1 MKTTT
6 KYILASIALLA
17 LIIACTKEV
26 GLYTEVEFE
35 ITEEHEVDGF
45 ISTPLA
51 TFLTITPEELLEDL
65 SYSFSYKINSGAG
78 YFEAVDGS
86 IIQEGEKASFNPL
99 SASLDYIPTAIGDH
113 SVTFT
118 ASDTFGFT
126 EEITLTYTITN
137 IPVTWTA
144 EGPTDPVLLGSS
156 QSITVTLGNE
166 AAVTGATYQRNYS
179 FSEGSGNLYTAA
191 PESNTITV
199 NDFVSIE
206 PGTYQLEYI
215 SNELGVT
222 TIEFLLRDSNEQELI
237 ATVTFEVV
245 DELSTEKEIT
255 SFIVNGVAGTITGTV
270 IDVVLPE
277 GTDLTALAPVIIH
290 NGASIS
296 PESEISQDFTN
307 PVIYT
312 VTAQDE
318 TIQAYTVNCSIEGND
333 SKDITD
339 FAINGV
345 AGTITGTNISVTL
358 PAGTDVTALEPTV
371 THTGATV
378 SPVSDAAQDFT
389 NSVIYTVTAED
400 ASTQEYTV
408 MVTVAPSDSKDIT
421 AFSIDGINGTITG
434 TDISITLPSTTDVTA
449 LETTVTH
456 TGATV
461 SPVSGV
467 AQDFTNPVIYTVS
480 AEDASTQEYTITVT
494 VAQSDSKDITTFTI
508 DGVNGTITGTDI
520 TVILP
525 STTDVTALSPSITHT
540 GASINPA
547 SGVAQDF
554 TSPVEYTVTAADG
567 TTQVYTITVSLA
579 PALSSDKDIT
589 SFSIDGETVN
599 NPATAFTI
607 TLPAGTDV
615 TALSPSIT
623 HTGAS
628 INPASGVAQ
637 DFTSPVDYTV
647 TAADGTAQ
655 VYTITVSLAPALS
668 SDKDI
673 TSFTI
678 DGETVNNPA
687 TAFTI
692 TLPAGTDVTALSP
705 SITHTGASINPASGV
720 AQDFTSP
727 VEYTITAADG
737 TTQVYTVTVNLAAPL
752 SSTKDITSFSI
763 DGETV
768 NNPAT
773 AFTITLPAGTDV
785 TALSPS
791 IIHTGAS
798 INPASGVAQDFTSPV
813 EYTVTAA
820 DGTTQVYTI
829 TVNLAAPLS
838 STKDITSFSIDGEMV
853 NNPATAFTITLPA
866 GTDVTALSPS
876 IIHTGASINPASGV
890 AQDFTSPV
898 EYTVTAADG
907 TAQMYTVTVNLAA
920 PLSSTKDITTFSI
933 DGVVVNDPATAF
945 TITLP
950 AGTDVAALSP
960 IIVHEG
966 NSINPA
972 SGVAQDFTSPVE
984 YTVTA
989 ADGTTQVYTVTVNLA
1004 APLSSTKDITTF
1016 SIDGVVVNDPATAFT
1031 ITLPA
1036 GTDVAA
1042 LSPIIVHEGNS
1053 INPASGVAQ
1062 DFTSPVEYTV
1072 TAADGTTQVYTVTV
1086 NLAAPLS
1093 STKDITT
1100 FSIDGV
1106 VVNDPATA
1114 FTITLPAGTDVAAL
1128 SPIIVHEGNSINP
1141 ASGVAQDF
1149 TSPVEYTVTAAD
1161 GTAQVYTVTV
1171 NLAAPLSSTK
1181 DITLF
1186 TIDGETV
1193 NDPATAFTITLPA
1206 GTDVTALSPSITHT
1220 GASINPASGVVQDF
1234 SSPTTYTVTA
1244 ADGTTQVYSVTV
1256 TAPALS
1262 STKAITAFT
1271 IGGVNATISGT
1282 NISLILPAG
1291 TDVTALSPSI
1301 THTGTSINPASGAVQ
1316 DFSSPVSYTVTA
1328 ADGTI
1333 QVYSV
1338 IVTAPALSSTK
1349 AITAFT
1355 IGTVNGTITGTNISL
1370 TLPAGTDVTALTPS
1384 ITHTGASINP
1394 DSGAAQDFSSP
1405 VSYTVTAADGTTQ
1418 VYTVTV
1424 TAPALSSDKDITLFI
1439 IGTVNGT
1446 ITGTN
1451 ISLTL
1456 PAGTDVT
1463 ALSPSI
1469 THIGVSINPASG
1481 VAQDFTSPMSYTV
1494 TAADGTTQVYSVTV
1508 TAPALSSDKDITLFI
1523 INGEV
1528 VNNPSS
1534 AFAITLPAGTDVT
1547 TLSPTIVHEGNSI
1560 SPASEVPQ
1568 DFTSPVS
1575 YTVTAADGTTQVYSV
1590 TVTAPALSS
1599 TKAITEFTIGT
1610 VNGTISGT
1618 NINLNLPAGT
1628 DVTALSP
1635 SITHTGASINPAL
1648 GVAQNFSSPVSYT
1661 VTAADGTTQVYTVT
1675 VTAPA
1680 LSSTKAITAFTI
1692 GGVNGTILG
1701 TNISVTLPAG
1711 TNVTSLIPNVTHTG
1725 ISVSPLTNVSQN
1737 FTNPATYTV
1746 TAADGSTQ
1754 VYTVTV
1760 SLEASTT
1767 KEITA
1772 FTIGGVNGTIS
1783 GTNISVTLP
1792 AGTNVTSLIP
1802 NVTHTGISVN
1812 PLTNVGQNFTNPVA
1826 YTVTAA
1832 DGSTQV
1838 YTVTVIAPA
1847 INNSPT
1853 ANASGPATTTV
1864 GVVEN
1869 FNANSSSDP
1878 DGNGLT
1884 YSWDFGDTN
1893 ASNLINPTHS
1903 YATAGT
1909 YTVTLTVTDNGT
1921 PNLSD
1926 TATFSIDVYAVPP
1939 SVLTWDLSTGLLS
1952 GPPGTV
1958 VTVTISL
1965 FGFGNATFRSPGD
1978 TMVICDGTGCP
1989 YPATDS
1995 LTVTLDQYGRTFL
2008 SGSHTAVDNS
2018 VSICDIWFN
2027 SNAGFIS
2034 ETMENN
2040 TIPR

>member
-1 MKTTT
+1 
-6 KYILASIALLA
+6 
-17 LIIACTKEV
+17 
-26 GLYTEVEFE
+26 
-35 ITEEHEVDGF
+35 
-45 ISTPLA
+45 
-51 TFLTITPEELLEDL
+51 
-65 SYSFSYKINSGAG
+65 
-78 YFEAVDGS
+78 
-86 IIQEGEKASFNPL
+86 
-99 SASLDYIPTAIGDH
+99 
-113 SVTFT
+113 
-118 ASDTFGFT
+118 
-126 EEITLTYTITN
+126 
-137 IPVTWTA
+137 
-144 EGPTDPVLLGSS
+144 
-156 QSITVTLGNE
+156 
-166 AAVTGATYQRNYS
+166 
-179 FSEGSGNLYTAA
+179 
-191 PESNTITV
+191 
-199 NDFVSIE
+199 
-206 PGTYQLEYI
+206 
-215 SNELGVT
+215 
-222 TIEFLLRDSNEQELI
+222 
-237 ATVTFEVV
+237 VTFEVV
-245 DELSTEKEIT
+245 DELSSEKEIT
-255 SFIVNGVAGTITGTV
+255 SFIVNGVAGTITETA
-270 IDVVLPE
+270 IDLVLPE

-290 NGASIS
+290 TGASIS
-296 PESEISQDFTN
+296 PESETNQDFSS

-318 TIQAYTVNCSIEGND
+318 TIQAYTVNCTIEGND

-339 FAINGV
+339 FVINGV
-345 AGTITGTNISVTL
+345 NGTIIGTNISLTL
-358 PAGTDVTALEPTV
+358 PAATDVTALEP
-371 THTGATV
+371 
-378 SPVSDAAQDFT
+378 
-389 NSVIYTVTAED
+389 
-400 ASTQEYTV
+400 
-408 MVTVAPSDSKDIT
+408 
-421 AFSIDGINGTITG
+421 
-434 TDISITLPSTTDVTA
+434 
-449 LETTVTH
+449 TVTH

-467 AQDFTNPVIYTVS
+467 AQDFTNPVIYTVT
-480 AEDASTQEYTITVT
+480 AIDASTQEYTVMVT
-494 VAQSDSKDITTFTI
+494 VAPSDSKDIRAFSI
-508 DGVNGTITGTDI
+508 DGINGTITGTDI
-520 TVILP
+520 SITLP
-525 STTDVTALSPSITHT
+525 SIIDVTALEPTVTHT
-540 GASINPA
+540 GATVSPV

-589 SFSIDGETVN
+589 SFSIDGETVNNPATAFTITLPAGTDVAALSPTIVHEGNSINPASSVAQDFTSPIDYTVTAADGTTQVYTITVSLAPALSSNKDITSFTIDGETVNNPATAFTITLPAGTDVTALSPSITHTGASINPASGVAQDFTSPVEYTITAADGTTQVYTVTMNLAAPLSSTKDITSFTIDGETVN

-720 AQDFTSP
+720 AQ
-727 VEYTITAADG
+727 
-737 TTQVYTVTVNLAAPL
+737 N
-752 SSTKDITSFSI
+752 
-763 DGETV
+763 
-768 NNPAT
+768 
-773 AFTITLPAGTDV
+773 
-785 TALSPS
+785 
-791 IIHTGAS
+791 
-798 INPASGVAQDFTSPV
+798 
-813 EYTVTAA
+813 
-820 DGTTQVYTI
+820 
-829 TVNLAAPLS
+829 
-838 STKDITSFSIDGEMV
+838 
-853 NNPATAFTITLPA
+853 
-866 GTDVTALSPS
+866 
-876 IIHTGASINPASGV
+876 
-890 AQDFTSPV
+890 
-898 EYTVTAADG
+898 
-907 TAQMYTVTVNLAA
+907 
-920 PLSSTKDITTFSI
+920 
-933 DGVVVNDPATAF
+933 
-945 TITLP
+945 
-950 AGTDVAALSP
+950 
-960 IIVHEG
+960 
-966 NSINPA
+966 
-972 SGVAQDFTSPVE
+972 FTSPVE

-989 ADGTTQVYTVTVNLA
+989 ADGTTQVYTVTVSLA
-1004 APLSSTKDITTF
+1004 PALSSDKDIT
-1016 SIDGVVVNDPATAFT
+1016 SFT
-1031 ITLPA
+1031 IGGVS
-1036 GTDVAA
+1036 GT
-1042 LSPIIVHEGNS
+1042 I
-1053 INPASGVAQ
+1053 SG
-1062 DFTSPVEYTV
+1062 TNIS
-1072 TAADGTTQVYTVTV
+1072 
-1086 NLAAPLS
+1086 L
-1093 STKDITT
+1093 
-1100 FSIDGV
+1100 
-1106 VVNDPATA
+1106 
-1114 FTITLPAGTDVAAL
+1114 
-1128 SPIIVHEGNSINP
+1128 
-1141 ASGVAQDF
+1141 
-1149 TSPVEYTVTAAD
+1149 
-1161 GTAQVYTVTV
+1161 
-1171 NLAAPLSSTK
+1171 
-1181 DITLF
+1181 
-1186 TIDGETV
+1186 
-1193 NDPATAFTITLPA
+1193 TLPA

-1220 GASINPASGVVQDF
+1220 GASINPASGVAQNF
-1234 SSPTTYTVTA
+1234 TSPVSYTVTA
-1244 ADGTTQVYSVTV
+1244 SDGSTQVYSMTV

-1271 IGGVNATISGT
+1271 IGGVNGTISGT
-1282 NISLILPAG
+1282 NISLTLPAG
-1291 TDVTALSPSI
+1291 TDVTTLSPSI
-1301 THTGTSINPASGAVQ
+1301 THTGVSINPAIGVAQ
-1316 DFSSPVSYTVTA
+1316 DFTSPVEYTVTA
-1328 ADGTI
+1328 ADGST

-1338 IVTAPALSSTK
+1338 TVTAPALSSTK

-1370 TLPAGTDVTALTPS
+1370 ALPAGTDVTALSPSITHTGTSISPASGVGQNFTSPVEYTVTAADGSTQVYSVTVTAPALSSTKAITAFTIGTVNGTITGTNISLALPAGTDVTALSPSITHTGTSINPASGVAQNFTSPVEYTVTAADGSTQVYSVTVTAPALSSTKAITEFVIGGVNGTITGTNISLTLPAGTDVTSLSPS

-1394 DSGAAQDFSSP
+1394 AIGAAQDFTSP
-1405 VSYTVTAADGTTQ
+1405 VEYTVTAADGSTQ
-1418 VYTVTV
+1418 VYSVTV

-1446 ITGTN
+1446 ITGAN
-1451 ISLTL
+1451 ISLAL

-1469 THIGVSINPASG
+1469 THTGASINPATG
-1481 VAQDFTSPMSYTV
+1481 AAQDFSSPVSYTVTAADGSSQVYTVTVTAPALSSDKDITLFIIGTVSGTITGTNISLILPAGTDVTALSPSITHTGVSISPATGAAQDFSIPVSYTV

-1534 AFAITLPAGTDVT
+1534 AFTITLPAGTDVT

-1560 SPASEVPQ
+1560 SPASGVPQ
-1568 DFTSPVS
+1568 DFSSPVS

-1590 TVTAPALSS
+1590 TVTAPPLSS
-1599 TKAITEFTIGT
+1599 TKAITAFTIGG

-1618 NINLNLPAGT
+1618 NISVTLPAGT

-1635 SITHTGASINPAL
+1635 SITHTGASINPAT
-1648 GVAQNFSSPVSYT
+1648 GAAQDFSSPVSYT
-1661 VTAADGTTQVYTVT
+1661 VIAADGTTQVYSVT
-1675 VTAPA
+1675 VSAPA
-1680 LSSTKAITAFTI
+1680 LSSTKA
-1692 GGVNGTILG
+1692 
-1701 TNISVTLPAG
+1701 
-1711 TNVTSLIPNVTHTG
+1711 
-1725 ISVSPLTNVSQN
+1725 
-1737 FTNPATYTV
+1737 
-1746 TAADGSTQ
+1746 
-1754 VYTVTV
+1754 
-1760 SLEASTT
+1760 
-1767 KEITA
+1767 ITA

-1792 AGTNVTSLIP
+1792 AGTNVTALIP
-1802 NVTHTGISVN
+1802 NVTHTGISVS
-1812 PLTNVGQNFTNPVA
+1812 PLPNVVQNFTNPVA

-1847 INNSPT
+1847 VNNSPI

-1864 GVVEN
+1864 GIVEN

-1878 DGNGLT
+1878 DGNSLT

-1893 ASNLINPTHS
+1893 TSNLINPTHS

>member
-35 ITEEHEVDGF
+35 ITEEHEADGF

-78 YFEAVDGS
+78 YFQDVAGTT
-86 IIQEGEKASFNPL
+86 IQEGEKASFNPL

-144 EGPTDPVLLGSS
+144 EGPTNPVLLGSS

-199 NDFVSIE
+199 NNFVSIE

-296 PESEISQDFTN
+296 PESETSQDFTN

-371 THTGATV
+371 THTGATI

-389 NSVIYTVTAED
+389 NPVIYTVTAED
-400 ASTQEYTV
+400 ASTQEYTIT
-408 MVTVAPSDSKDIT
+408 VTVAPSDSKDIR

-434 TDISITLPSTTDVTA
+434 TDISITLPSITDVTA
-449 LETTVTH
+449 LEPTVTH

-461 SPVSGV
+461 SPASGV

-480 AEDASTQEYTITVT
+480 AEDASTQEYTVTVT

-525 STTDVTALSPSITHT
+525 ST
-540 GASINPA
+540 
-547 SGVAQDF
+547 
-554 TSPVEYTVTAADG
+554 
-567 TTQVYTITVSLA
+567 
-579 PALSSDKDIT
+579 
-589 SFSIDGETVN
+589 
-599 NPATAFTI
+599 
-607 TLPAGTDV
+607 
-615 TALSPSIT
+615 
-623 HTGAS
+623 
-628 INPASGVAQ
+628 
-637 DFTSPVDYTV
+637 
-647 TAADGTAQ
+647 
-655 VYTITVSLAPALS
+655 
-668 SDKDI
+668 
-673 TSFTI
+673 
-678 DGETVNNPA
+678 
-687 TAFTI
+687 
-692 TLPAGTDVTALSP
+692 TDVTALSP

-813 EYTVTAA
+813 EYT
-820 DGTTQVYTI
+820 I
-829 TVNLAAPLS
+829 
-838 STKDITSFSIDGEMV
+838 
-853 NNPATAFTITLPA
+853 
-866 GTDVTALSPS
+866 
-876 IIHTGASINPASGV
+876 
-890 AQDFTSPV
+890 
-898 EYTVTAADG
+898 
-907 TAQMYTVTVNLAA
+907 
-920 PLSSTKDITTFSI
+920 
-933 DGVVVNDPATAF
+933 
-945 TITLP
+945 
-950 AGTDVAALSP
+950 
-960 IIVHEG
+960 
-966 NSINPA
+966 
-972 SGVAQDFTSPVE
+972 
-984 YTVTA
+984 TA

-1004 APLSSTKDITTF
+1004 APLS
-1016 SIDGVVVNDPATAFT
+1016 N
-1031 ITLPA
+1031 
-1036 GTDVAA
+1036 
-1042 LSPIIVHEGNS
+1042 
-1053 INPASGVAQ
+1053 
-1062 DFTSPVEYTV
+1062 
-1072 TAADGTTQVYTVTV
+1072 
-1086 NLAAPLS
+1086 
-1093 STKDITT
+1093 TKDITT

-1161 GTAQVYTVTV
+1161 GTAQMYTVTV

-1193 NDPATAFTITLPA
+1193 NDPATAFTITLPAGTDVAALSPIIVHEGNSINPASGVAQDFTSPVEYTITAADGTTQVYTITVSLAPALSSDKDITSFTIDGETVNNPATAFTITLPAGTDVTALSPSITHTGASINPASGVAQDFTSPVEYTVTAADGTAQVYTVTVNLAAPLSSTKDITSFSIDGVTVNNPATAFTITLPA

-1301 THTGTSINPASGAVQ
+1301 THTGTSINPASGSVQ

-1481 VAQDFTSPMSYTV
+1481 VAQDFTSPVSYTV
-1494 TAADGTTQVYSVTV
+1494 TAADGSTQVYLVTV
-1508 TAPALSSDKDITLFI
+1508 TAPTLSSDKDITLFI

-1560 SPASEVPQ
+1560 SPASGVPQ

-1792 AGTNVTSLIP
+1792 AGTNVTALSTSI
-1802 NVTHTGISVN
+1802 THTGSSIN
-1812 PLTNVGQNFTNPVA
+1812 PASGVA
-1826 YTVTAA
+1826 QDFSSPGSYTVTAA
-1832 DGSTQV
+1832 DGTTQV
-1838 YTVTVIAPA
+1838 YSVTVTVPAP
-1847 INNSPT
+1847 S
-1853 ANASGPATTTV
+1853 
-1864 GVVEN
+1864 
-1869 FNANSSSDP
+1869 
-1878 DGNGLT
+1878 
-1884 YSWDFGDTN
+1884 
-1893 ASNLINPTHS
+1893 
-1903 YATAGT
+1903 
-1909 YTVTLTVTDNGT
+1909 
-1921 PNLSD
+1921 
-1926 TATFSIDVYAVPP
+1926 ATFSEGRIVNYSQPTIAGTLTIINGSVSFIVVANGTTDRTDSARVIFNIEGVGNWSANSGGVDNVTTDLIP
-1939 SVLTWDLSTGLLS
+1939 S
-1952 GPPGTV
+1952 GTYNY
-1958 VTVTISL
+1958 TISL
-1965 FGFGNATFRSPGD
+1965 LAT
-1978 TMVICDGTGCP
+1978 GTNG
-1989 YPATDS
+1989 
-1995 LTVTLDQYGRTFL
+1995 
-2008 SGSHTAVDNS
+2008 SGSVS
-2018 VSICDIWFN
+2018 VF
-2027 SNAGFIS
+2027 
-2034 ETMENN
+2034 
-2040 TIPR
+2040 

>member
-1 MKTTT
+1 MKTTY
-6 KYILASIALLA
+6 KYTFGFLALLA

-45 ISTPLA
+45 INYPLT

-65 SYSFSYKINSGAG
+65 SYSYSYKINSGAG
-78 YFEAVDGS
+78 YFENVDGS

-156 QSITVTLGNE
+156 QSITVSLGNE

-222 TIEFLLRDSNEQELI
+222 TIEFLLRDSNEQELV

-255 SFIVNGVAGTITGTV
+255 SFMVNGVAGTITGTV

-296 PESEISQDFTN
+296 PESEISKDFTN

-339 FAINGV
+339 IAINGIP
-345 AGTITGTNISVTL
+345 GTITGTNISVTL

-389 NSVIYTVTAED
+389 NPVIYTVTAED

-408 MVTVAPSDSKDIT
+408 TVTVAPSDSKDIT

-508 DGVNGTITGTDI
+508 DGLNGTITGTDI

-525 STTDVTALSPSITHT
+525 SSTDVTALSPSITHT

-554 TSPVEYTVTAADG
+554 TSPVDYTVSAADG

-615 TALSPSIT
+615 AALSPIIV
-623 HTGAS
+623 HEG
-628 INPASGVAQ
+628 N
-637 DFTSPVDYTV
+637 
-647 TAADGTAQ
+647 
-655 VYTITVSLAPALS
+655 
-668 SDKDI
+668 
-673 TSFTI
+673 
-678 DGETVNNPA
+678 
-687 TAFTI
+687 
-692 TLPAGTDVTALSP
+692 
-705 SITHTGASINPASGV
+705 SINPASGV

-737 TTQVYTVTVNLAAPL
+737 TTQVYTITVNLAAPL

-820 DGTTQVYTI
+820 DGTAQVYTI
-829 TVNLAAPLS
+829 TVSLAPALS
-838 STKDITSFSIDGEMV
+838 SDKDITSFSIDGETV
-853 NNPATAFTITLPA
+853 NN
-866 GTDVTALSPS
+866 
-876 IIHTGASINPASGV
+876 
-890 AQDFTSPV
+890 
-898 EYTVTAADG
+898 
-907 TAQMYTVTVNLAA
+907 
-920 PLSSTKDITTFSI
+920 
-933 DGVVVNDPATAF
+933 PATAF

-960 IIVHEG
+960 TIVHEG

-972 SGVAQDFTSPVE
+972 SSVAQDFTSPVDYTVTAADGTTQVYTITVSLAPALSSDKDITSFTIDGE
-984 YTVTA
+984 TVNNPATAFTITLLAGTDVTALSPSITHTGASINPASGVVQDFTSPVDYTVTA

-1004 APLSSTKDITTF
+1004 APLSSTKDITSFT
-1016 SIDGVVVNDPATAFT
+1016 IDGETVNDPSTAFT

-1036 GTDVAA
+1036 GTDLAT
-1042 LSPIIVHEGNS
+1042 LSPSITHTGVS

-1062 DFTSPVEYTV
+1062 NFTSPFEYTV
-1072 TAADGTTQVYTVTV
+1072 TAADGTT
-1086 NLAAPLS
+1086 
-1093 STKDITT
+1093 
-1100 FSIDGV
+1100 
-1106 VVNDPATA
+1106 
-1114 FTITLPAGTDVAAL
+1114 
-1128 SPIIVHEGNSINP
+1128 
-1141 ASGVAQDF
+1141 
-1149 TSPVEYTVTAAD
+1149 
-1161 GTAQVYTVTV
+1161 QVYTVTV

-1193 NDPATAFTITLPA
+1193 NDPSTAFTITLPA
-1206 GTDVTALSPSITHT
+1206 GTDLATLSPSITHT

-1234 SSPTTYTVTA
+1234 SSPTIYTVTA
-1244 ADGTTQVYSVTV
+1244 ADG
-1256 TAPALS
+1256 
-1262 STKAITAFT
+1262 STK
-1271 IGGVNATISGT
+1271 
-1282 NISLILPAG
+1282 
-1291 TDVTALSPSI
+1291 
-1301 THTGTSINPASGAVQ
+1301 
-1316 DFSSPVSYTVTA
+1316 
-1328 ADGTI
+1328 
-1333 QVYSV
+1333 
-1338 IVTAPALSSTK
+1338 
-1349 AITAFT
+1349 
-1355 IGTVNGTITGTNISL
+1355 
-1370 TLPAGTDVTALTPS
+1370 
-1384 ITHTGASINP
+1384 
-1394 DSGAAQDFSSP
+1394 
-1405 VSYTVTAADGTTQ
+1405 

-1424 TAPALSSDKDITLFI
+1424 
-1439 IGTVNGT
+1439 
-1446 ITGTN
+1446 
-1451 ISLTL
+1451 SLE
-1456 PAGTDVT
+1456 
-1463 ALSPSI
+1463 
-1469 THIGVSINPASG
+1469 AS
-1481 VAQDFTSPMSYTV
+1481 
-1494 TAADGTTQVYSVTV
+1494 TT
-1508 TAPALSSDKDITLFI
+1508 K
-1523 INGEV
+1523 E
-1528 VNNPSS
+1528 
-1534 AFAITLPAGTDVT
+1534 
-1547 TLSPTIVHEGNSI
+1547 
-1560 SPASEVPQ
+1560 
-1568 DFTSPVS
+1568 
-1575 YTVTAADGTTQVYSV
+1575 
-1590 TVTAPALSS
+1590 
-1599 TKAITEFTIGT
+1599 
-1610 VNGTISGT
+1610 
-1618 NINLNLPAGT
+1618 
-1628 DVTALSP
+1628 
-1635 SITHTGASINPAL
+1635 
-1648 GVAQNFSSPVSYT
+1648 
-1661 VTAADGTTQVYTVT
+1661 
-1675 VTAPA
+1675 
-1680 LSSTKAITAFTI
+1680 ITAFTI
-1692 GGVNGTILG
+1692 GGVNGTISG

-1711 TNVTSLIPNVTHTG
+1711 TNVTTLSPNLNHTG
-1725 ISVSPLTNVSQN
+1725 VFVNPASGVAQN
-1737 FTNPATYTV
+1737 FSSPTTYTV

-1792 AGTNVTSLIP
+1792 AGTNVTALSPNLSHTGVFVNPASGVAQNFSSPTTYTVTAADGSTQVYTVTVSLEASTTKEITALTIGGVNGTISGTNISVTLPAGTNVTTLIP
-1802 NVTHTGISVN
+1802 NVTHTGISVS

-1838 YTVTVIAPA
+1838 YTITVSLEASTTKEITGFSIGGVNGTISGTNISVTLPAGTNVTTLIPNVTHTGISVSPLTNVGQNFTNPVAYTVTAADGSTQVYTITVSLEASTTKEITAFTIGGVNGTISGTNISVTLPAGTNVTTLIPNVTHTGISVSPLTSVGLNFTNPVAYTVTAADGSTQVYTVTVIVPAVNQAPSA
-1847 INNSPT
+1847 EATSDIS
-1853 ANASGPATTTV
+1853 SGLIDLEVQFSGST
-1864 GVVEN
+1864 
-1869 FNANSSSDP
+1869 SYDP
-1878 DGNGLT
+1878 DDGDILS
-1884 YSWDFGDTN
+1884 YSWDFGDGTT
-1893 ASNLINPTHS
+1893 AITANPSHTFT
-1903 YATAGT
+1903 TAGT
-1909 YTVTLTVTDNGT
+1909 YMVTLTVSDNGT
-1921 PNLSD
+1921 PILNNTD
-1926 TATFSIDVYAVPP
+1926 TITITVGKPNISAFVDAGEDILVGPFDYQFRLEGNFSGSTTVSSI
-1939 SVLTWDLSTGLLS
+1939 LWEEISTGSSTISSPNSFNTNVTITLGGTYIYKLTVIDNLGGVGSDIIEVTVVQCPDSCSTGESRCYDPATNICSCVNTS
-1952 GPPGTV
+1952 GPV
-1958 VTVTISL
+1958 AIL
-1965 FGFGNATFRSPGD
+1965 CEAEGN
-1978 TMVICDGTGCP
+1978 
-1989 YPATDS
+1989 
-1995 LTVTLDQYGRTFL
+1995 
-2008 SGSHTAVDNS
+2008 
-2018 VSICDIWFN
+2018 
-2027 SNAGFIS
+2027 
-2034 ETMENN
+2034 
-2040 TIPR
+2040 